1 MIRLII
7 TSLALLMIA
16 APLGSN
22 AQDFN
27 PGDLDKIKADQAAA
41 KKRAEKLAK
50 EQASVS
56 AEIDKYKRDLR
67 KSAAESATIEKTSR
81 QIADKLTTLNRDE
94 ARLLGALDTDNAAL
108 SEVLAALQRIEI
120 NPPPALMTGAKNAT
134 DAAMAAALMGS
145 VSEQLKTRAN
155 DLRDRITALE
165 TVRSDIGTEKANLSR
180 NEIELSKKQKQ
191 IKSLVAEKSKL
202 NKKLG
207 QSRQAE
213 KERADRLAAQA
224 DDLQELIRKFELTA
238 RAIQPRLKPSAK
250 SSGNTTPKTPRIK
263 PRSKTAAPLTLPD
276 GTVRFADARG
286 QLQPPVQGRLKS
298 SYGSGRKGMTVT
310 TRPGA
315 QVLSPYT
322 GRVEFAGAFKT
333 YGEVVILNVG
343 ENYFILLTGLGEIFV
358 SPGETVDPG
367 EPVGL
372 MPFNAK
378 NKADLYIEFRKSGRP
393 INPKPWLG
401 QAF

>member
-1 MIRLII
+1 MIRIII
-7 TSLALLMIA
+7 TALALLLTA
-16 APLGSN
+16 APIGVNS
-22 AQDFN
+22 QTFN

-41 KKRAEKLAK
+41 KKRAEKLAR
-50 EQASVS
+50 EQAAVRT
-56 AEIDKYKRDLR
+56 EIDKYKRDLR
-67 KSAAESATIEKTSR
+67 KSAAKSVSIEKASR
-81 QIADKLTTLNRDE
+81 EIADKLTTLNRDE
-94 ARLLGALDTDNAAL
+94 ARLLGSLDTDKAAL
-108 SEVLAALQRIEI
+108 GEVLAALQRIEI

-134 DAAMAAALMGS
+134 DAAMAAALMAS
-145 VSEQLKTRAN
+145 VSEQLKTRAD
-155 DLRDRITALE
+155 DLRARISALE
-165 TVRSDIGTEKANLSR
+165 AVRRDIGAEKTKLSR
-180 NEIELSKKQKQ
+180 NEATLSKKQKK

-202 NKKLG
+202 DTKLG
-207 QSRQAE
+207 QTRQAE
-213 KERADRLAAQA
+213 KERASRLAAQA

-238 RAIQPRLKPSAK
+238 RAIQPRLKPSPE
-250 SSGNTTPKTPRIK
+250 NPRKTPRIK
-263 PRSKTAAPLTLPD
+263 PRSKTAAPLSLPE

-286 QLQPPVQGRLKS
+286 QLQPPVQGRIKS

-322 GRVEFAGAFKT
+322 GRVEFAGEFKT

-358 SPGETVDPG
+358 SAGETVDPG

-378 NKADLYIEFRKSGRP
+378 NQADLYIEFRKSGQP